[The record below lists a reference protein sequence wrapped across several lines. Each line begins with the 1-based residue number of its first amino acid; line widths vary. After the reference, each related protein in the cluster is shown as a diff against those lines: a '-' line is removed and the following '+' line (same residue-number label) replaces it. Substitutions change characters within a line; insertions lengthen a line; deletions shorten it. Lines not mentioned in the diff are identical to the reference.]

1 MQQNHKIGIVGIG
14 MVGKEAMRY
23 FLEQG
28 FKRGS
33 DLFCFDADEKKGF
46 KDDVASAQ
54 IIFVCVPTPPAKDGS
69 CDTGIVESV
78 IKKYHAPD
86 KILIV
91 KSTIEPGTV
100 ARLQKKYKSP
110 LLFNPEFLTE
120 SRAWEDF
127 VRPDRQVVG
136 HTAKSAEF
144 AGTVLNLLPTAYFS
158 SPGTLGTYDFVR
170 MNSSEAEMGKYAT
183 NTFGAMKVTYGNVL
197 SDFARALE
205 AVHRREGIRL
215 PVNYENI
222 RKMVA
227 HDRRIGDAWMD
238 VNHGDYRGFGGYC
251 FPKDLNAFIRFGEKT
266 AKGLNKKKDK
276 DLKGLV
282 LKGIGFFKAI
292 RDYNDFLLKMQGLS
306 SKLISSHSEKLKSLR
321 NKKNKK

>member
-1 MQQNHKIGIVGIG
+1 
-14 MVGKEAMRY
+14 MVGKEAVRY

-28 FKRGS
+28 FQRGK
-33 DLFCFDADEKKGF
+33 DLFCFDADAKKGF
-46 KDDVASAQ
+46 QDDVASAQ
-54 IIFVCVPTPPAKDGS
+54 IIFVCVPTPPQKDGS
-69 CDTGIVESV
+69 CDASIVESV
-78 IKKYHAPD
+78 INKYHAPD

-110 LLFNPEFLTE
+110 MLFNPEFLTE

-127 VRPDRQVVG
+127 IRPDRQVVG

-144 AGTVLNLLPTAYFS
+144 ASTVLNLLPTAYFS

-183 NTFGAMKVTYGNVL
+183 NVFGAMKVTYGNIL
-197 SDFARALE
+197 SDFSRALE
-205 AVHRREGIRL
+205 ITHRREGIKL
-215 PVNYENI
+215 PVNYENV

-227 HDRRIGDAWMD
+227 HDRRIGDAWMN
-238 VNHGDYRGFGGYC
+238 VNYGNYRGFGGYC
-251 FPKDLNAFIRFGEKT
+251 FPKDLAAFIKFGEKT

-282 LKGIGFFKAI
+282 IKGTGLLKAI
-292 RDYNDFLLKMQGLS
+292 RDYNECLLKTQGLS
-306 SKLISSHSEKLKSLR
+306 TKIVSSHDETLKKLI
-321 NKKNKK
+321 NKKKKIG